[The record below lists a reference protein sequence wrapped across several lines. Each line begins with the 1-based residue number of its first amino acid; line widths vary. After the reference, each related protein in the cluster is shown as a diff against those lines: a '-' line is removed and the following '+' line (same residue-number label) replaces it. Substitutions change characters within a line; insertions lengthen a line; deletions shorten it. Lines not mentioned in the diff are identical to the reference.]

1 MNERQKQIQSWWDH
15 KKTIYPFHAEGPGDP
30 ARLFDATQLDFVSVG
45 LKPGDGAFR
54 TWGFRTEE
62 DRFKCL
68 SLCPDLKPIN

>member
-1 MNERQKQIQSWWDH
+1 MTRQQQIQSWWDH
-15 KKTIYPFHAEGPGDP
+15 KKTIYPFHAEGMTDP
-30 ARLFDATQLDFVSVG
+30 ARLFAATQLDFVSCV
-45 LKPGDGAFR
+45 LTPGTR